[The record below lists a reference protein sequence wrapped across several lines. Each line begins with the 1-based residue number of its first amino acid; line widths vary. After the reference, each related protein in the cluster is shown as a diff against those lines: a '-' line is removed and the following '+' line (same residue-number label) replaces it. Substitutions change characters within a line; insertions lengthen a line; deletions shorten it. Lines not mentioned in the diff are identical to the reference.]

1 LGISVCDRKKIY
13 QFLLL
18 YYFIC
23 PNLQIHTASE
33 PTATIA
39 SKPFW
44 FTWPKARCR
53 KQPWIRAALVAD
65 WQDTSLYRPRWPR
78 SQKILCHILFKG
90 TGKMKRKSSF
100 GLCVSQIHI
109 YRCCKTNCIKRRHYC
124 HSDCLVFPLLLNI
137 RSAKMAPRLFDEC
150 RSQI

>member
-1 LGISVCDRKKIY
+1 MLVISVDDRKKIY
-13 QFLLL
+13 QFLALHC
-18 YYFIC
+18 FIC
-23 PNLQIHTASE
+23 PHLQIHTASE

-65 WQDTSLYRPRWPR
+65 WPDTSLYLPRWPS

-90 TGKMKRKSSF
+90 IGKMKGNFHTVYVRAGFISIVAVRPTASNT
-100 GLCVSQIHI
+100 GSIAIAIV
-109 YRCCKTNCIKRRHYC
+109 
-124 HSDCLVFPLLLNI
+124 
-137 RSAKMAPRLFDEC
+137 
-150 RSQI
+150 